1 MQEVFRD
8 INDLQHRLER
18 IEAKEAI
25 PHGMVRTSLSSGES
39 LSIPAGYGLVI
50 PSSLTNSGD
59 LTVSGTLLIVG

>member
-39 LSIPAGYGLVI
+39 MTVPAGYGLVI
-50 PSSLTNSGD
+50 PSTFTLDGD
-59 LTVSGTLLIVG
+59 LTIDGDVVITG